1 MTLASAVQLAPEA
14 SDELRKSI
22 SAPRFRTYEG
32 ATATARDALLLYAW
46 NARAS
51 AAFYVSL
58 QGLEVTLR
66 NAFHREMGAKFGE
79 DWLTASRSSLLAE
92 QRRLVDEAL
101 TQLQKLG
108 RGQGPDDVVAALSLG
123 FWLSLLT
130 KSYETLWRQALYR
143 VFSNAKA
150 VTGRGLNRPDAL
162 DKLNHIR
169 VLRNRIAHHEPIF
182 QRHLEADAKSISD
195 VIRWM
200 SPETADWYS
209 SISDLSAVLVER
221 PARG

>member
-1 MTLASAVQLAPEA
+1 MTLADAVQPAPNA

-22 SAPRFRTYEG
+22 STPRLRTYED
-32 ATATARDALLLYAW
+32 ATKTARDALLLYAW

-66 NAFHREMGAKFGE
+66 NAFHREMGTQFGE
-79 DWLTASRSSLLAE
+79 DWLTDVYSPLLPE

-101 TQLQKLG
+101 TQLKKLG
-108 RGQGPDDVVAALSLG
+108 RGQSADDVVAALSLG

-130 KSYETLWRQALYR
+130 KSYETVWRQALYR
-143 VFSNAKA
+143 AFPNAKA
-150 VTGRGLNRPDAL
+150 IIGRGLNRPDAL

-169 VLRNRIAHHEPIF
+169 VLRNRIAHHEPVF
-182 QRHLEADAKSISD
+182 QRHLEADAKSIMD